1 MCLAAEQGREGVMA
15 DSIDPK
21 KDNKDAQSG
30 EPVQLD
36 EESPSAP
43 PRPAQKSRPEQSPEQ
58 QGRPPQGGQ
67 QHGAA

>member
-1 MCLAAEQGREGVMA
+1 MA

-36 EESPSAP
+36 EESTGAP
-43 PRPAQKSRPEQSPEQ
+43 KRPAQEHGPEQSGEQ
-58 QGRPPQGGQ
+58 QGHPQQGGQ
-67 QHGAA
+67 QHGGGLKR

>member
-1 MCLAAEQGREGVMA
+1 MA

-36 EESPSAP
+36 KESQGAP
-43 PRPAQKSRPEQSPEQ
+43 PHPAQEPRPEQSPEQ
-58 QGRPPQGGQ
+58 QGRPRRAVSST
-67 QHGAA
+67 GAA

>member
-1 MCLAAEQGREGVMA
+1 MA

-36 EESPSAP
+36 EESPGAP

-58 QGRPPQGGQ
+58 QGRPPQGGP
-67 QHGAA
+67 QHGGGRKQ